1 MPRLGWFRRRKASP
15 SGAEKAL
22 QGSLELVT
30 PTLLSGWVFHPSAD
44 LSEVRLVSGTRLIA
58 TAPIAVERPDVN
70 AHLGHSGCFGFALA
84 LPDDRPDPVAGEP
97 LRLLALSADGGA
109 RFEIRLAGAAA
120 ASTEMRLRAAL
131 APALKGLRG
140 HFDGLSPDGRELQGW
155 CYGQHGSVATVW
167 LQAEG
172 LAPRALHCTQHR
184 PGMAAQG
191 HVEDCG
197 FSLPVHAWPEAAG
210 RSVWASFDEAGG
222 LRLPQPAP
230 LRLAAA
236 FDASEPAVPPL
247 PDSQAPVA
255 DGQPAEAAAL
265 TPVALPTVV
274 DSPSLAELPLEF
286 QAHWQA
292 LEDFRSLI
300 DRLEV
305 QVQQAEQAA
314 YSASLPPS
322 PPAPPPPLRSRSARF
337 RLWR

>member
-1 MPRLGWFRRRKASP
+1 MPRLGWFRRRKAP
-15 SGAEKAL
+15 QSGAEKAL
-22 QGSLELVT
+22 QGNLELVT

-44 LSEVRLVSGTRLIA
+44 LCEVRLVSGTRLIA
-58 TAPIAVERPDVN
+58 AAPVAGDRPDVR
-70 AHLGHSGCFGFALA
+70 AHIGRDGHFGFELA
-84 LPDDRPDPVAGEP
+84 LPDDRPDADAAEP
-97 LRLLALSADGGA
+97 LRLLALSADGSA

-120 ASTEMRLRAAL
+120 ASTEARLRAAL
-131 APALKGLRG
+131 APTMKGLRG

-172 LAPRALHCTQHR
+172 LAPRALRCSQHR

-197 FSLPVHAWPEAAG
+197 FSLPVHEWPEAAG
-210 RSVWASFDEAGG
+210 RSIWASFDEAGG
-222 LRLPQPAP
+222 LRLPQPAS
-230 LRLAAA
+230 LRLPAAVEPPVLM
-236 FDASEPAVPPL
+236 SE
-247 PDSQAPVA
+247 SQP
-255 DGQPAEAAAL
+255 EALAAL
-265 TPVALPTVV
+265 SQTALPTVV
-274 DSPSLAELPLEF
+274 DTPSLAELPVEF

-300 DRLEV
+300 DRLEL

-322 PPAPPPPLRSRSARF
+322 PPSPPPPLRSRSARF